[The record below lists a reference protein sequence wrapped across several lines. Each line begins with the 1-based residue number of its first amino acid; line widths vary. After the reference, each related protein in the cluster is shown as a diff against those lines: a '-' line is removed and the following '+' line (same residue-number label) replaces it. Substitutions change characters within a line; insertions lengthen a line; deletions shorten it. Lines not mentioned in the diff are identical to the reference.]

1 MSLIGVKKDNLNNSF
16 SEKDVRGAIGLGLKH
31 GVLPNEKYH
40 MLDGIL
46 DLETITV
53 SDVMVHRSNINSLNI
68 ALPLEEIL
76 KKAANFPHSRIPV
89 WEKEPDNI
97 IGTLHIKDLYYTCFV
112 AKRDD
117 NKIRVKE
124 ILQKPYFVPENTT
137 ASKQMFEFKKLH
149 RHLGIVVDEY
159 GDLQGL
165 VTLEDIIEEIV
176 GEIED
181 EHDKSSPKIAKKE
194 DGSITILGTY
204 AIRNANRDL
213 GWNLPENEDSV
224 SIGGLLVETIGR
236 IPNVGETIIIKGLKF
251 TVLNK
256 KRQAITHV
264 NVIPQKTEIKD
275 TK

>member
-1 MSLIGVKKDNLNNSF
+1 MKTLLLISCCFVCSLTMAQDNEKLPYYELPEY
-16 SEKDVRGAIGLGLKH
+16 SETYTAGTVAARMIDGLGFRYYWATEGLRD
-31 GVLPNEKYH
+31 ED
-40 MLDGIL
+40 LDFKPSE
-46 DLETITV
+46 DARTTKETIDHIV
-53 SDVMVHRSNINSLNI
+53 GFLYVKDL
-68 ALPLEEIL
+68 LPILAKNEEIKSEEIL
-76 KKAANFPHSRIPV
+76 R
-89 WEKEPDNI
+89 
-97 IGTLHIKDLYYTCFV
+97 
-112 AKRDD
+112 
-117 NKIRVKE
+117 
-124 ILQKPYFVPENTT
+124 KPLFVPET
-137 ASKQMFEFKKLH
+137 KQIGELLREFRQGREH
-149 RHLGIVVDEY
+149 IAVVVDEY